1 MHDLLPTTK
10 EEMSK
15 RGWDS
20 LDIII
25 VTGDAYVDHPS
36 YGAGLISRVLE
47 AEGYKVGVIA
57 QPNLKDPDDLK
68 RMGRPRLFFGVTA
81 GNLDSMIANYTANK
95 KFRSEDEYSP
105 GGIKGLRPDRAT
117 LIYTNRIK
125 QAFDNMPVIIGGMEA
140 GMRRLA
146 HYDYWSDTVR
156 RSILLDSKADIL
168 VYGMGEEQ
176 VLEIARRLNDGGDIK
191 GLNDIRG
198 TVIVRNSIDAFKGAV
213 EIPSF
218 EEVACDKD
226 KFNEAFRLAYPE
238 DDPIRGRAIIQRHAR
253 RFVIQLPR
261 ARPLSQSQ
269 MDRIYE
275 LPFAR
280 ASYPGYKKDGG
291 VPGFDTVKHS
301 VISHRGCPG
310 ECSFC
315 CLYAHQGRIV
325 QSRSVGSILRELE
338 AIASQPDFNGT
349 ITDIGGPA
357 ANLYEAHCGL
367 WKGEGACKFR
377 RCLFPERCKNL
388 KLGYSMMIEL
398 WKRASLIKGIK
409 HIFVGSGVRY
419 DLLNDKES
427 DEFLKHLCASHVSG
441 QLKVAPEHSEPHM
454 LEAMRKPRFGA
465 YELFVRRFE
474 AVNKALGKKQFL
486 VNYFISGHPG
496 ATTEDA
502 LNLSL
507 KLKKMHVYP
516 EQIQDYIP
524 LPMTASG
531 AMYYTGRDPFSGRR
545 IYVEKSPRARRLQRA
560 LIQYKNGD
568 NKRYV
573 LEALKRLRLMD
584 LMKEF
589 YPRGAK
595 PRPLERG

>member
-1 MHDLLPTTK
+1 MNELLPTNK
-10 EEMSK
+10 EEMSR

-36 YGAGLISRVLE
+36 YGAAVITRVLE
-47 AEGYKVGVIA
+47 AEGYRVGVIA
-57 QPNLKDPDDLK
+57 QPDLKDPDALK
-68 RMGRPRLFFGVTA
+68 RMGKPRLFFGVTA

-95 KFRSEDEYSP
+95 KFRSGDEYSP
-105 GGIKGLRPDRAT
+105 GGAKGLRPDRAT

-125 QAFDNMPVIIGGMEA
+125 QVFDNVPIVIGGMEA

-176 VLEIARRLNDGGDIK
+176 ATEIARRLKDGGDIK
-191 GLNDIRG
+191 ELNDIRG
-198 TVIVRNSIDAFKGAV
+198 TVIVRNCIDAFKDAV

-218 EEVACDKD
+218 EDVASDKD

-238 DDPIRGRAIIQRHAR
+238 QDPVRGRAIIQRHAR
-253 RFVIQLPR
+253 RFVIQLPP
-261 ARPLSQSQ
+261 ARPLSQIQ

-280 ASYPGYKKDGG
+280 SPHPGYKKKGG

-315 CLYAHQGRIV
+315 SLYAHQGRIV
-325 QSRSVGSILRELE
+325 QSRSAGSVLRELE
-338 AIASQPDFNGT
+338 AIAAQPDFNGT
-349 ITDIGGPA
+349 ITDIGGPT
-357 ANLYEAHCGL
+357 ANLYEAHCEL
-367 WKGEGACKFR
+367 WKGKGACGFR
-377 RCLFPERCKNL
+377 RCLFPERCENL
-388 KLGYSMMIEL
+388 KLGYSRTIDL
-398 WKRASLIKGIK
+398 WKRASMIRGIK

-419 DLLNDKES
+419 DLLNDKKS

-441 QLKVAPEHSEPHM
+441 QLKVAPEHSEPYI

-465 YELFVRRFE
+465 YELFVRRFD

-496 ATTEDA
+496 AAMEDA
-502 LNLSL
+502 LKLSL
-507 KLKKMHVYP
+507 KLKKMRIYP

-531 AMYYTGRDPFSGRR
+531 AMYYTGSDPFSGRR

-560 LIQYKNGD
+560 LIQYKNVD

-573 LEALKRLRLMD
+573 LEALRLLGRMD

-589 YPRGAK
+589 YG
-595 PRPLERG
+595 

>member
-1 MHDLLPTTK
+1 MNDLLPTTK
-10 EEMSK
+10 VEMSK
-15 RGWDS
+15 RGWSS

-36 YGAGLISRVLE
+36 YGAAVISRVLE

-57 QPNLKDPDDLK
+57 QPDLNDPDDLK
-68 RMGRPRLFFGVTA
+68 RMGKPRLFFGVTA

-95 KFRSEDEYSP
+95 KFRSGDEYSP

-117 LIYTNRIK
+117 LIYTNKLK
-125 QAFDNMPVIIGGMEA
+125 QAFDNVPVVIGGIEA

-176 VLEIARRLNDGGDIK
+176 IVEIARHLKNGRDIK
-191 GLNDIRG
+191 DLNDIRG
-198 TVIVRNSIDAFKGAV
+198 TVIVRNCIDAFKSAV

-238 DDPIRGRAIIQRHAR
+238 AANPVHGRVIIQRHAR
-253 RFVIQLPR
+253 RFVIQLPPT
-261 ARPLSQSQ
+261 RPLSQSR
-269 MDRIYE
+269 MDSIYE

-280 ASYPGYKKDGG
+280 SPHPGYRKAGG

-301 VISHRGCPG
+301 VITHRGCPG

-315 CLYAHQGRIV
+315 SLYAHQGRIV
-325 QSRSVGSILRELE
+325 QSRSAGSILRELE
-338 AIASQPDFNGT
+338 AMASQPDFNGT
-349 ITDIGGPA
+349 ITDIGGPT
-357 ANLYEAHCGL
+357 ANMYEAHCEL
-367 WKGEGACKFR
+367 WKGKGACRLR
-377 RCLFPERCKNL
+377 RCLFPDRCKNL
-388 KLGYSMMIEL
+388 KLRPSRTIDL

-441 QLKVAPEHSEPHM
+441 QLKVAPEHTEPHI
-454 LEAMRKPRFGA
+454 LDAMGKPRFGA
-465 YELFVRRFE
+465 YELFIHRFD
-474 AVNKALGKKQFL
+474 AVNKALKKKQFL

-502 LNLSL
+502 LKLSL
-507 KLKKMHVYP
+507 KLKKMRIYP

-531 AMYYTGRDPFSGRR
+531 AMYYTGKDPFSGRR

-560 LIQYKNGD
+560 LIQYKNDD

-573 LEALKRLRLMD
+573 IEALRLLGRMD
-584 LMKEF
+584 LMNEF
-589 YPRGAK
+589 YGQ
-595 PRPLERG
+595 